1 MISNKP
7 QRKQRNDITQ
17 RKLKLFDYITN
28 IIACIS
34 KAGWLLI
41 LNSSRNE
48 PTFDDRQAAPLD
60 LLPEAAHQPLV
71 DFLQQLCEVVW
82 IRLHD
87 LVELGKLARTHT
99 AKCQVIIQS
108 NLVLMK
114 ILWLT
119 DSYVMIY
126 NINIL
131 PFRGGRTPLSVQT

>member
-1 MISNKP
+1 MISNKL
-7 QRKQRNDITQ
+7 QQKQRNDITQ

-41 LNSSRNE
+41 LNSSQNE

-71 DFLQQLCEVVW
+71 EFLQQLCEVVW

-87 LVELGKLARTHT
+87 LVELGKLAHTHS
-99 AKCQVIIQS
+99 QMS
-108 NLVLMK
+108 
-114 ILWLT
+114 
-119 DSYVMIY
+119 SYNSVKFS
-126 NINIL
+126 INEDIMANRFVCNDL
-131 PFRGGRTPLSVQT
+131 QH